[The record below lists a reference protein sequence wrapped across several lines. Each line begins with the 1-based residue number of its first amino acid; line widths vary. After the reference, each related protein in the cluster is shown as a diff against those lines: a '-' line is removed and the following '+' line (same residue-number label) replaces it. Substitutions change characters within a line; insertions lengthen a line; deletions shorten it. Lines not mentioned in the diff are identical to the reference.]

1 MSIMHKYIR
10 STKKFPHLWCPGC
23 GNGIGLSA
31 LVRAIDG
38 LGFSRNDVI
47 LVSGIGCAA
56 RAPVYVDFNTLH
68 TTHGRALAF
77 ATGIKL
83 VKPNLHVIV
92 IMGDGDAVAIGGNHF
107 IHSCRR
113 NIDITAL
120 VFNNRIYGMT
130 GGQCSPATPRG
141 EYATTV
147 PYGNIDS
154 AFDIC
159 NLAASAGATF
169 VARGTTYYAR
179 ETERLIKMALE
190 HKGFSVVEIISQCP
204 TIYGRLNKMG
214 GPVEM
219 VRWLRDN
226 SVPIEKVRQ
235 RWSGETD
242 LLKEDLGGKFLT
254 GVFVNRETPEF
265 VSEYYKMAAR
275 AAQNAWGSESRVPC
289 PESKKETVKKKA

>member
-1 MSIMHKYIR
+1 
-10 STKKFPHLWCPGC
+10 
-23 GNGIGLSA
+23 
-31 LVRAIDG
+31 VRAIDS
-38 LGFSRNDVI
+38 LAFPRNDVI

-68 TTHGRALAF
+68 TTHGRALTF

-83 VKPNLHVIV
+83 VKPHLHVIV

-113 NIDITAL
+113 NIDITTL

-130 GGQCSPATPRG
+130 GGQRSPTTPRG

-147 PYGNIDS
+147 PYGNIDY

-159 NLAASAGATF
+159 NLAVGAGASF
-169 VARGTTYYAR
+169 VARGSTYNAR
-179 ETERLIKMALE
+179 ETERFIKLALQ
-190 HKGFSVVEIISQCP
+190 HKGFSVVEVISQCP

-219 VRWLRDN
+219 LRWQRDN
-226 SVPIEKVRQ
+226 AIPIEKVRQ
-235 RWSGETD
+235 RWSSVMGITE
-242 LLKEDLGGKFLT
+242 ESLGSKFLT
-254 GVFVNRETPEF
+254 GIFVDHQTQEY
-265 VSEYYKMAAR
+265 VSEYYKLVMKVGTEDKTR
-275 AAQNAWGSESRVPC
+275 RQ
-289 PESKKETVKKKA
+289 KKKA

>member
-1 MSIMHKYIR
+1 MALSVMHEYIR

-68 TTHGRALAF
+68 TTHGRALTF
-77 ATGIKL
+77 AIGIKL
-83 VKPNLHVIV
+83 VKPHLHVIV
-92 IMGDGDAVAIGGNHF
+92 IMGDGDAVAAGGNHF
-107 IHSCRR
+107 IHACRR
-113 NIDITAL
+113 NIELTAL
-120 VFNNRIYGMT
+120 VFNNRTYAMT

-141 EYATTV
+141 ERATTALE
-147 PYGNIDS
+147 GTIDN

-169 VARGTTYYAR
+169 VARGTTYSAR
-179 ETERLIKMALE
+179 KTEQYIKTALT

-204 TIYGRLNKMG
+204 AIYGRLNNMG
-214 GPVEM
+214 SAVEM
-219 VRWLRDN
+219 LKWQRNNAIPL
-226 SVPIEKVRQ
+226 EKVRH
-235 RWSGETD
+235 RWSDEAN
-242 LLKEDLGGKFLT
+242 LFKEDLGGKFLT
-254 GVFVNRETPEF
+254 GVFVEREAPEF
-265 VSEYYKMAAR
+265 VNEYYNM
-275 AAQNAWGSESRVPC
+275 
-289 PESKKETVKKKA
+289 VKKLAAGDKKKKGRTRKT

>member
-1 MSIMHKYIR
+1 MSVMHNYIR

-31 LVRAIDG
+31 LVRAIDT
-38 LGFSRNDVI
+38 LEYHRNDVI

-68 TTHGRALAF
+68 TTHGRALTF

-83 VKPNLHVIV
+83 VRPHLHVVV

-113 NIDITAL
+113 NIDLTAI

-130 GGQCSPATPRG
+130 GGQCSPTTPKG
-141 EYATTV
+141 NHATTV
-147 PYGNIDS
+147 PYGNIDPS
-154 AFDIC
+154 FDIC
-159 NLAASAGATF
+159 SLAAGAGATF

-179 ETERLIKMALE
+179 ETERFIKGALA
-190 HKGFSVVEIISQCP
+190 HKGFSVVEIVSQCP

-219 VRWLRDN
+219 LKWQRENAIPLD
-226 SVPIEKVRQ
+226 KVRQ
-235 RWSGETD
+235 RFSDSTD
-242 LLKEDLGGKFLT
+242 IAKDLGGKFLT
-254 GVFVNRETPEF
+254 GIFVNREAPEF
-265 VSEYYKMAAR
+265 VSEYHQMID
-275 AAQNAWGSESRVPC
+275 RVSSDRRGGKR
-289 PESKKETVKKKA
+289 SKTS

>member
-1 MSIMHKYIR
+1 MSVIHEYIR

-23 GNGIGLSA
+23 GNGVALGA
-31 LVRAIDG
+31 LVRAIDS
-38 LGFSRNDVI
+38 LALPRNDVI
-47 LVSGIGCAA
+47 LISGIGCAA

-68 TTHGRALAF
+68 TTHGRALTF

-83 VKPNLHVIV
+83 VKPRLNVIV

-130 GGQCSPATPRG
+130 GGQCSPTTPRG

-147 PYGNIDS
+147 PYGNIDY

-159 NLAASAGATF
+159 NLAAGAGASF

-179 ETERLIKMALE
+179 ETERFMKKALQ
-190 HKGFSVVEIISQCP
+190 HKGFSVVEVVSQCP

-214 GPVEM
+214 GPIEM
-219 VRWLRDN
+219 LRWQRDN
-226 SVPIEKVRQ
+226 AIPIEKVRQ
-235 RWSGETD
+235 RWSSEAELTD
-242 LLKEDLGGKFLT
+242 ESLKGKFLT
-254 GVFVNRETPEF
+254 GIFVDREAPEY
-265 VSEYYKMAAR
+265 VSEYYHMLKTIGAKGER
-275 AAQNAWGSESRVPC
+275 R
-289 PESKKETVKKKA
+289 KTKKK

>member
-1 MSIMHKYIR
+1 MATIHKYIR

-23 GNGIGLSA
+23 GNGIALSA
-31 LVRAIDG
+31 LVRAIDT
-38 LGFSRNDVI
+38 LEFSRNDVI

-68 TTHGRALAF
+68 TTHGRALTF

-83 VKPNLHVIV
+83 VKPRLHVIV
-92 IMGDGDAVAIGGNHF
+92 IMGDGDALAAGGNHF

-130 GGQCSPATPRG
+130 GGQSSPATPRG
-141 EYATTV
+141 ERATTA
-147 PYGNIDS
+147 PAGTIEN

-179 ETERLIKMALE
+179 QTEQFIKQALE

-214 GPVEM
+214 SPVEM
-219 VRWLRDN
+219 LRWQKEN
-226 SVPIEKVRQ
+226 SISLDKVRD
-235 RWSGETD
+235 RWSSETN

-254 GVFVNRETPEF
+254 GVFVDKEEMEY
-265 VSEYYKMAAR
+265 VSEYYHMVQEIR
-275 AAQNAWGSESRVPC
+275 SGG
-289 PESKKETVKKKA
+289 KKQKKKGKKT

>member
-1 MSIMHKYIR
+1 MSTIHKYIR

-23 GNGIGLSA
+23 GNGIALAA
-31 LVRAIDG
+31 LVRAIDS
-38 LGFSRNDVI
+38 LGYSRNDII
-47 LVSGIGCAA
+47 LISGIGCAA

-68 TTHGRALAF
+68 TTHGRALTF

-83 VKPNLHVIV
+83 VKPKVHVIV

-120 VFNNRIYGMT
+120 VLNNRIYGMT

-141 EYATTV
+141 EYATTA
-147 PYGNIDS
+147 PYGDLDN

-159 NLAASAGATF
+159 NLAASAGASF

-179 ETERLIKMALE
+179 ETERFLKKALE
-190 HKGFSVVEIISQCP
+190 HRGFSVVEIVSQCP
-204 TIYGRLNKMG
+204 TIYGRLNKKG
-214 GPVEM
+214 NPVEM
-219 VRWLRDN
+219 LKWLRDN
-226 SVPIEKVRQ
+226 SVSLDKVRD
-235 RWSGETD
+235 RWSDEAS

-254 GVFVNRETPEF
+254 GVFVDREQPEF
-265 VSEYYKMAAR
+265 VSEYYEMV
-275 AAQNAWGSESRVPC
+275 QRVKAG
-289 PESKKETVKKKA
+289 EKAGKRKAKKN